1 MGSKNKLKRFLEN
14 ESFKHVIQPERQDLI
29 ENNFRYKGKWKSA
42 FFKNK
47 GSIILELGCGKAEY
61 TINLAKLYPKNN
73 FLGIDIKGA
82 RLWRGAKTAMEQNLK
97 NVAFVRSQIELLDL
111 IFDKNEV
118 DQIWLTFPDP
128 QIKYKRK
135 KHRLVNTK
143 FLNLYKKILVKNGI
157 IHLKTD
163 SKFLHGYVLGILE
176 AKNISPIFSN
186 HSIYK
191 NNYAPDEVLKVK
203 TFYEKKFLD
212 KNSDISYLSFRL
224 D

>member
-14 ESFKHVIQPERQDLI
+14 DSFKNLFQPDRNHLI
-29 ENNFRYKGKWKSA
+29 KNGFEYKGKWKSSY
-42 FFKNK
+42 FNNK
-47 GSIILELGCGKAEY
+47 GSIILELGCGKGEY
-61 TINLAKLYPKNN
+61 TTKLAKLNLNN
-73 FLGIDIKGA
+73 NYIGIDIKGA
-82 RLWRGAKTAMEQNLK
+82 RLWRGAKNAIEQNLE
-97 NVAFVRSQIELLDL
+97 NVVFIRSQIELLDL
-111 IFDKNEV
+111 IFEENEV

-128 QIKYKRK
+128 QVKYKRK
-135 KHRLVNTK
+135 KHRLVNTG
-143 FLNLYKKILVKNGI
+143 FLDLYKKILNKNGV

-176 AKNISPIFSN
+176 SKNITPIFSN

-191 NNYAPDEVLKVK
+191 NNNAPEEALEIR

-212 KNSDISYLSFRL
+212 KDLDISYLSFRF